1 MARILLNIGIMAGCV
16 AGLRQLFLH
25 LSAGDPYLYWF
36 LCLFAWRYTRL
47 LINLIAFWCY
57 SPAPKPKGKST
68 YSPSKDVTVIL
79 PTIDPED
86 SGFLECLETCAIN
99 APAKIVIVTAGDD
112 LYHKTLMEVRRLKER
127 YKPTEFAVHRTQVAS
142 KREQVALAV
151 PHVDTDI
158 TVMLDDRAFWG
169 PHYLETV
176 LRPFEDPAVG
186 LVGTNKRSRRVDGLG
201 LWARV
206 WNMLGAT
213 YLMRHNFEIRATNT
227 IDGGVFVVSART
239 CAMRTAILR
248 HPEFLPGYTRET
260 FFFGLFGPLNPD
272 DDNYN
277 TRFAVRHDW
286 KIKIQYTQDALM
298 ETVVGTQRPSAAKFL
313 GQCRRW
319 ARTTWRSNLCS
330 LVTDR
335 SVWRSQPYCVYAVYL
350 TSLTN
355 FAAVTDPL
363 LIYLLTHSSA
373 CSSPSTVAYLVSWI
387 FVSKLIKIFPYFLA
401 HPQDVWLFPVYS
413 GFAYFHSLIKLW
425 ALLTFWDCS
434 WSGRRLDRIRHAA
447 IQPLRARIAGL
458 YVKCIRHAAH
468 YQDPTLAEFQ
478 RLQQQVKGDGQI
490 AGGFLRMVDSHA
502 AGGRD
507 QGHAECFRDGDLRRH
522 PDIWPAAPRS

>member
-1 MARILLNIGIMAGCV
+1 M
-16 AGLRQLFLH
+16 
-25 LSAGDPYLYWF
+25 
-36 LCLFAWRYTRL
+36 
-47 LINLIAFWCY
+47 
-57 SPAPKPKGKST
+57 
-68 YSPSKDVTVIL
+68 
-79 PTIDPED
+79 
-86 SGFLECLETCAIN
+86 
-99 APAKIVIVTAGDD
+99 
-112 LYHKTLMEVRRLKER
+112 
-127 YKPTEFAVHRTQVAS
+127 AS

-151 PHVDTDI
+151 PLVDTDI

-201 LWARV
+201 LWGRV

-213 YLMRHNFEIRATNT
+213 YLMRHNFEIRASNT

-239 CAMRTAILR
+239 CAMRTAMLR

-277 TRFAVRHDW
+277 TRFAVRHGW
-286 KIKIQYTQDALM
+286 KIKIQYTKDALM

-355 FAAVTDPL
+355 FAAVVDPL
-363 LIYLLTHSSA
+363 LIYLFTHSSA

-434 WSGRRLDRIRHAA
+434 WSGRRLDKIRVSAPISSARSRHAPPA
-447 IQPLRARIAGL
+447 FSTKSTKPPIFPHRPLQHATIQSLRARIADL

-507 QGHAECFRDGDLRRH
+507 QGRAECFRDGDLRL
-522 PDIWPAAPRS
+522 RS